1 MAEKRGEQKLIDGL
15 HDFFEERTM
24 LNALKVAGVVLAGV
38 ARREAKAGT
47 RLTLKL
53 AIREVD

>member
-1 MAEKRGEQKLIDGL
+1 
-15 HDFFEERTM
+15 M

-53 AIREVD
+53 AILGIDCVSWVVVDRT

>member
-1 MAEKRGEQKLIDGL
+1 MIDDL
-15 HDFFEERTM
+15 HDFVEDRTM

-53 AIREVD
+53 AILEVDYVS